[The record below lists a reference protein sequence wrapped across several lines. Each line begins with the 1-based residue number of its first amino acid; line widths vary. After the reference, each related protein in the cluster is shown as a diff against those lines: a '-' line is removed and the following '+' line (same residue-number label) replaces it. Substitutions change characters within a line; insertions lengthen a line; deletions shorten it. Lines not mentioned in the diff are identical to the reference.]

1 MKKLLARLG
10 ISAAVMAA
18 AALPLASGAEAA
30 MAYGADGVGV
40 LQHEI
45 APVEKTQFFFGGSN
59 YCWYPNAWNGP
70 GWYYCGYAWNR
81 GYGWGGGY
89 GWHGW
94 RGGGG
99 WGGHGGGGWGHG
111 GGGGHWSGH
120 GGGGHW
126 GGHGGGGGGGHR
138 H

>member
-1 MKKLLARLG
+1 MKKLLAKLG
-10 ISAAVMAA
+10 ISAALMAA
-18 AALPLASGAEAA
+18 VALPLASGAEAA

-40 LQHEI
+40 LQNQI
-45 APVEKTQFFFGGSN
+45 APVEKTQFFFGGYN
-59 YCWYPNAWNGP
+59 YCWYPSAWNGP

-94 RGGGG
+94 RGGRGFGG
-99 WGGHGGGGWGHG
+99 RGFGGRGFGGRGFGARGGFHGGFH
-111 GGGGHWSGH
+111 
-120 GGGGHW
+120 
-126 GGHGGGGGGGHR
+126 GGGGHR

>member
-1 MKKLLARLG
+1 MKKLLAKLG
-10 ISAAVMAA
+10 ISAALMAA

-40 LQHEI
+40 LQHQI

-59 YCWYPNAWNGP
+59 YCYYPYAWNGP

-94 RGGGG
+94 RGGGRG
-99 WGGHGGGGWGHG
+99 FGGRPGGFHGGFHG
-111 GGGGHWSGH
+111 GPGGGY
-120 GGGGHW
+120 
-126 GGHGGGGGGGHR
+126 HR

>member
-1 MKKLLARLG
+1 MKKLLAKFG
-10 ISAAVMAA
+10 ISAALMAA

-30 MAYGADGVGV
+30 MAYGAEGVGV
-40 LQHEI
+40 LQHQI
-45 APVEKTQFFFGGSN
+45 APVEKTQFFFGGYN
-59 YCWYPNAWNGP
+59 YCYYPYAWNGP

-94 RGGGG
+94 RGGGRG
-99 WGGHGGGGWGHG
+99 FGGRPGGFHGGFHG
-111 GGGGHWSGH
+111 GPGGGFR
-120 GGGGHW
+120 
-126 GGHGGGGGGGHR
+126 R